1 MDTRNNDRNPKLA
14 SKNVFTT
21 RALVRIAMLSVIA
34 FVLMLLEIP
43 LPLVPPW
50 LKFDLG
56 DLPALIGSFAL
67 GPIAGIV
74 IEFLKVALFFV
85 TRGTTSGGVGEL
97 ASFILGASL
106 VVPAGLVYMRNRTR
120 KGAALGLL
128 TGIIVFSA
136 MGVIANIYILLPF
149 YQTVMPLEVILGMA
163 SKANPSIQSLNDI
176 VLMGVL
182 PFNIIKGVLT
192 SAATLILYKY
202 VSPLLRPN
210 K

>member
-1 MDTRNNDRNPKLA
+1 MDTRNNGVKARLTTRRL
-14 SKNVFTT
+14 FTT

-34 FVLMLLEIP
+34 FVLMLLEVP

-74 IEFLKVALFFV
+74 IEFLKVLLFFV
-85 TRGTTSGGVGEL
+85 IRGTTSGGVGEL
-97 ASFILGASL
+97 ASFLLGASL

-120 KGAALGLL
+120 TGAALGLL
-128 TGIIVFSA
+128 AGIIVFSA
-136 MGVIANIYILLPF
+136 MGVIANIYVLLPF
-149 YQTVMPLEVILGMA
+149 YQTIMPLDVILGMA
-163 SKANPSIQSLNDI
+163 SKVNPAIKSLNDI

-192 SAATLILYKY
+192 SVATLILYKY
-202 VSPLLRPN
+202 VSPLLKPN